1 MTKSAGSVAG
11 KDPAAD
17 ERRVPPTR
25 QRLPLPHFFLKFAA
39 MKHRWGLHLAFWLA
53 YWLIYA
59 YTYSRYDGQ
68 IGKYLWT
75 EGVQM
80 PARMLATY
88 ASFWCLD
95 RFSGS
100 GKTWVAFSGVALANF
115 AGALINRT
123 LKMHYV
129 VPVYFPDATFSFWS
143 SMMMVDLFDCALASG
158 TALSARL
165 FFRQQESLRRE
176 AALSREKIAA
186 ELQALKSQL
195 QPHFLFNTLN
205 NIYSLARIKSDRTA
219 PVALQLA
226 HLLRFV
232 LYETRKPTIPLAQE
246 VQILQDYIALERLR
260 FDEDRLQVETKIEM
274 DDPQQTIAPLLLLPL
289 VENAFKH
296 GVSENRTDAWVQVDI
311 RLKNRQLSV
320 QVLNSVDQETA
331 ARQNPNG
338 IGQPNLR
345 RQLELL
351 YPEKSRLSTGV
362 VQPTQKIDK
371 KNLHYAAFLHID
383 LSLQ

>member
-1 MTKSAGSVAG
+1 
-11 KDPAAD
+11 
-17 ERRVPPTR
+17 
-25 QRLPLPHFFLKFAA
+25 

-59 YTYSRYDGQ
+59 YTYSRYDGH
-68 IGKYLWT
+68 ITKYLWT

-88 ASFWCLD
+88 AAFWCLD

-100 GKTWVAFSGVALANF
+100 GKTWLAFGGVALANF
-115 AGALINRT
+115 CGALLNRV

-129 VPVYFPDATFSFWS
+129 VPVFFPDATFSFWS

-176 AALSREKIAA
+176 ATLSKEKVAA

-232 LYETRKPTIPLAQE
+232 LYETRKPVIPLAQE

-260 FDEDRLQVETKIEM
+260 FDDDRLRVETEIEM

-296 GVSENRTDAWVQVDI
+296 GVSEHRSDAWVRVYI
-311 RLKNRQLSV
+311 ALKDRQLSV
-320 QVLNSVDQETA
+320 QVLNSVDLENA
-331 ARQNPNG
+331 VHKNPDG

-351 YPEKSRLSTGV
+351 YPGKSRLLTGV
-362 VQPTQKIDK
+362 SSPSSPESTVG
-371 KNLHYAAFLHID
+371 LHYAALLSID
-383 LSLQ
+383 LSFV